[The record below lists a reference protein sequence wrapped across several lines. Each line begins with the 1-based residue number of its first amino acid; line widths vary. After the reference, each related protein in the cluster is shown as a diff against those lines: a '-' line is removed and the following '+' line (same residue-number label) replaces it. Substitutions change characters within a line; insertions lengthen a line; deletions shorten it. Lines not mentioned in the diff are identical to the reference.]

1 MLAGD
6 SAHQT
11 PPFLGQGMC
20 AALRDVSNLAWKL
33 EAVLRSRASEALLD
47 TYESER
53 SPHVHAFIELA
64 VRLGDIIQATDPDK
78 ARERDAKFKAGAP
91 EIFEFP
97 SPRLGP
103 GVLHGDAAPV
113 GQPFP
118 QPVLGDGQLL
128 DAHIGNR
135 FAVIGQPAVVH
146 GVSDATRK
154 LWQQNDVAVM
164 ATSEPAL
171 LEWLQR
177 HDAGAIMLR
186 PDRYILGLA
195 RKPGELDTVTA
206 CLSVVFFFFY

>member
-20 AALRDVSNLAWKL
+20 AALRDVANLAWKL
-33 EAVLRSRASEALLD
+33 EAVLQGRASEALLD

-64 VRLGDIIQATDPDK
+64 VKLGDIIQATDPDK
-78 ARERDAKFKAGAP
+78 ARERDARFKAGGP

-103 GVLHGDAAPV
+103 GLLHGDKAPV

-118 QPVLGDGQLL
+118 QPVLDDGLLL

-135 FAVIGQPAVVH
+135 FAVIGRPELLAA
-146 GVSDATRK
+146 VSDETRQC
-154 LWQQNDVAVM
+154 WQHQHVAVM
-164 ATSEPAL
+164 ATQEPAL
-171 LEWLQR
+171 LTWLAD
-177 HDAGAIMLR
+177 HGVGAAMLR
-186 PDRYILGLA
+186 PDRYIAGLA
-195 RKPGELDTVTA
+195 STAGELDAITA
-206 CLSVVFFFFY
+206 CLPVANLQPH